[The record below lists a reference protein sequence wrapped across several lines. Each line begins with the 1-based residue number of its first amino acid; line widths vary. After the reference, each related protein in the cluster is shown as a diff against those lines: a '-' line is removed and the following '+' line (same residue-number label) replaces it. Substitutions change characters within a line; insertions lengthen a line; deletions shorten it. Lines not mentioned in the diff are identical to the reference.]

1 MRVALRDTV
10 LTTLLATHS
19 YSALSAG
26 SALNTVSVL
35 VICRLL
41 PLLVIEWFPGVLVSG
56 REMLFITLLHVMVGR
71 GRPVAVHV
79 NVALAGVVTVKLAG
93 ASVITGL
100 TVIEKSVYIIGL

>member
-1 MRVALRDTV
+1 
-10 LTTLLATHS
+10 
-19 YSALSAG
+19 
-26 SALNTVSVL
+26 
-35 VICRLL
+35 
-41 PLLVIEWFPGVLVSG
+41 
-56 REMLFITLLHVMVGR
+56 MVGR